1 MALDVRTILACLSVG
16 LIVGALA
23 TQFLMSRGYGI
34 AGDIGIGIFGA
45 LVGGFVA
52 SWLGLVDQDGTLPSA
67 LAAFIGAALL
77 TRLAGALPRR
87 SPV

>member
-1 MALDVRTILACLSVG
+1 MALDARSILACLSVG
-16 LIVGALA
+16 LIVGSLA
-23 TQFLMSRGYGI
+23 TQFLTTRGYGI
-34 AGDIGIGIFGA
+34 GGDIGIGIFCA
-45 LVGGFVA
+45 LVCGFVLR
-52 SWLGLVDQDGTLPSA
+52 WLVLVDQDGTLPSA

>member
-1 MALDVRTILACLSVG
+1 MALDARSILACLSVG
-16 LIVGALA
+16 LIVGSLA

-34 AGDIGIGIFGA
+34 GGDIGIGVLGA

-52 SWLGLVDQDGTLPSA
+52 SWLGLQDQGGTLPSA
-67 LAAFIGAALL
+67 LAAFVGAVLL
-77 TRLAGALPRR
+77 TRLAHALPRR